1 METIVSIVSVLI
13 ISEGQIMKLE
23 DIKLYMRVD
32 TDADDAL
39 ITGLIAAAQQ
49 YIHETTG
56 LVYDDNNNIHQLVCK
71 LLVAHWYEHRE
82 IVGDDKEVPYTA
94 TRLLT
99 HIAICQHAGT
109 TTETA
114 TTETTTTGTTTGSTT
129 GTTTGTTTTET
140 ATTETTTAGTTT
152 ETTTTETTTEVK
164 P

>member
-1 METIVSIVSVLI
+1 
-13 ISEGQIMKLE
+13 MKIE

-99 HIAICQHAGT
+99 HIAICQHAGS

-114 TTETTTTGTTTGSTT
+114 TTETTTTGTTTTGTT
-129 GTTTGTTTTET
+129 GTTTGTTTTT
-140 ATTETTTAGTTT
+140 G
-152 ETTTTETTTEVK
+152 TEVVK

>member
-1 METIVSIVSVLI
+1 
-13 ISEGQIMKLE
+13 MKIE

-49 YIHETTG
+49 YLHETTG

-129 GTTTGTTTTET
+129 GTTTGATTGTTTGTTTTG
-140 ATTETTTAGTTT
+140 ATTGATAGTTT
-152 ETTTTETTTEVK
+152 ETTTTETTTGTTTGTNTEVK

>member
-1 METIVSIVSVLI
+1 
-13 ISEGQIMKLE
+13 MKIE

-99 HIAICQHAGT
+99 HIAICQHAGS

-140 ATTETTTAGTTT
+140 ATTGATTGTTAGTTT
-152 ETTTTETTTEVK
+152 ETTTTETTTGTTTTETTTEVK

>member
-1 METIVSIVSVLI
+1 
-13 ISEGQIMKLE
+13 MKLE

-56 LVYDDNNNIHQLVCK
+56 LVYDDTNNIHQLVCK

-99 HIAICQHAGT
+99 HIAICQHAG
-109 TTETA
+109 
-114 TTETTTTGTTTGSTT
+114 STT
-129 GTTTGTTTTET
+129 GTTTGTTTTGT
-140 ATTETTTAGTTT
+140 TTETTTTGTTAGTTT
-152 ETTTTETTTEVK
+152 ETTTEVK

>member
-1 METIVSIVSVLI
+1 METILIIVSVLYHQWRN
-13 ISEGQIMKLE
+13 QIMKLE

-49 YIHETTG
+49 YLHETTG
-56 LVYDDNNNIHQLVCK
+56 LVYDDTNNLHQLVCK

-82 IVGDDKEVPYTA
+82 IVGDEKEVPYTA

-99 HIAICQHAGT
+99 HLAVCQHAGST
-109 TTETA
+109 TG
-114 TTETTTTGTTTGSTT
+114 TTTTGTTT
-129 GTTTGTTTTET
+129 
-140 ATTETTTAGTTT
+140 
-152 ETTTTETTTEVK
+152 EVK

>member
-1 METIVSIVSVLI
+1 
-13 ISEGQIMKLE
+13 MKLE

-140 ATTETTTAGTTT
+140 ATTGATTGTTAGTTT
-152 ETTTTETTTEVK
+152 ETTTTETTTGTTTGTNTEVK

>member
-1 METIVSIVSVLI
+1 
-13 ISEGQIMKLE
+13 MKIE

-49 YIHETTG
+49 YLHETTG

-129 GTTTGTTTTET
+129 GTTTTET

>member
-1 METIVSIVSVLI
+1 
-13 ISEGQIMKLE
+13 MKLE

-56 LVYDDNNNIHQLVCK
+56 LVYDDTNNLHQLVCK

-99 HIAICQHAGT
+99 HIAICQHAGST
-109 TTETA
+109 TG
-114 TTETTTTGTTTGSTT
+114 TTTGTTTGATT
-129 GTTTGTTTTET
+129 EGTTTETTTGTTTTET
-140 ATTETTTAGTTT
+140 ATTGATTGTTAGTTT
-152 ETTTTETTTEVK
+152 ETTTTETTTGTTTTETTTEVK

>member
-1 METIVSIVSVLI
+1 
-13 ISEGQIMKLE
+13 MKLE
-23 DIKLYMRVD
+23 DIKVYVRVD

-39 ITGLIAAAQQ
+39 IIGLIAAAQQ

-56 LVYDDNNNIHQLVCK
+56 LVYDDTNNLHQLVCK

-99 HIAICQHAGT
+99 HLAVCQHAGT
-109 TTETA
+109 TA
-114 TTETTTTGTTTGSTT
+114 
-129 GTTTGTTTTET
+129 GTTTGTTTTP
-140 ATTETTTAGTTT
+140 TTTGTTAGTTT
-152 ETTTTETTTEVK
+152 EVK